1 MDIEHDGH
9 THTNISHMEE
19 DECKSDGPKVPVTI
33 LSGFL
38 GSGKTTLLNHILND
52 TKHKM
57 RFAIIENELGAVG
70 VDEKILSENANEE
83 IVEVMNGCVCCTV
96 RGDLIVALKNLH
108 KKIEQFD
115 AVIIETTGF
124 ADPSP
129 VAQTFFADT
138 DISGLYSLDGII
150 TVVDSK
156 YILER
161 LDEVKPDG
169 VINEAKEQV
178 AFADRIL
185 VNKTDLVDPSQLP
198 VIEERIRQ
206 INTAAEIFRCS
217 RSQVDPKNLVNI
229 KAFDLDQAINYKPNF
244 MANPKAKHDP
254 AVSSVAFQ
262 FEGFLNINKLQAVI
276 GQILDKL
283 GSDLYRYKGVL
294 NVAGMDQPFVF
305 QGVGML
311 FNGDFTGQW
320 NPEED
325 RDCRFVFIG
334 KGLDKKSITDAF
346 LRCECDEDLRF
357 DVGDKVLAKTGMSDD
372 DWEKATVVKL
382 WDEGNPYRLALE
394 ENGEEI
400 WAPFDDDDCIKK
412 DRK

>member
-1 MDIEHDGH
+1 M
-9 THTNISHMEE
+9 
-19 DECKSDGPKVPVTI
+19 
-33 LSGFL
+33 
-38 GSGKTTLLNHILND
+38 LNHILND

-178 AFADRIL
+178 RRMRRADGR
-185 VNKTDLVDPSQLP
+185 T
-198 VIEERIRQ
+198 
-206 INTAAEIFRCS
+206 
-217 RSQVDPKNLVNI
+217 
-229 KAFDLDQAINYKPNF
+229 
-244 MANPKAKHDP
+244 
-254 AVSSVAFQ
+254 
-262 FEGFLNINKLQAVI
+262 
-276 GQILDKL
+276 
-283 GSDLYRYKGVL
+283 
-294 NVAGMDQPFVF
+294 
-305 QGVGML
+305 
-311 FNGDFTGQW
+311 
-320 NPEED
+320 
-325 RDCRFVFIG
+325 
-334 KGLDKKSITDAF
+334 
-346 LRCECDEDLRF
+346 
-357 DVGDKVLAKTGMSDD
+357 
-372 DWEKATVVKL
+372 
-382 WDEGNPYRLALE
+382 
-394 ENGEEI
+394 
-400 WAPFDDDDCIKK
+400 
-412 DRK
+412 